1 MNSNDY
7 KECENPDAQNLTE
20 KTTPYHIDIGRGETH
35 SANEKPSFIHPDRLT
50 SLFKLGMQAQKG
62 GDLNDAIV
70 FFSRIIELDGRNESA
85 IFQRGRLLRCKN
97 NISWQLLILQ
107 KFFSLIQR
115 VMNPFTAE
123 GFHSVDNRIIMQ
135 FSISLQQFK

>member
-20 KTTPYHIDIGRGETH
+20 KTTQYHIDIGRGETH

-50 SLFKLGMQAQKG
+50 SLFKLGMQAQKD

-70 FFSRIIELDGRNESA
+70 LFSRIIELDGRNESA
-85 IFQRGRLLRCKN
+85 IFQRGRTLAMQKQH
-97 NISWQLLILQ
+97 QLAI
-107 KFFSLIQR
+107 
-115 VMNPFTAE
+115 
-123 GFHSVDNRIIMQ
+123 VDFDIERRITLSQ
-135 FSISLQQFK
+135 FL